1 MPFFLPSLFEI
12 GWFFTIYDCKISYQ
26 NLIIIVANIKESK
39 LLVNNEVIEKARSYF
54 PYLKTEIIYFNH
66 ASTGPI
72 SIKVKKRI
80 EAFLKE
86 RSEEKIDD
94 YYAFKDVAEE
104 TRAMIGEMINCNE
117 DRISF
122 LDNTTN
128 GMIWLASGIDWKHG
142 DRIILNDVEFPANV
156 YPFLQL
162 KEKGVEI
169 DFIKS
174 NDGIVTAEEI
184 IDAIQPRTKLI
195 SVSFVQFLSGYRIDL
210 EKIGKICREKGI
222 FFSVDAIQGLGA
234 VRLDVDKCNIDFL
247 ASGTQK
253 WLLGLQ
259 GLAFIYVQKEFQ
271 EKMKSAPIGWLAV
284 KDAWNLLDFDLA
296 TKETAERFQPGTLNN
311 LAIYAFNSSMKL
323 FKEFGFDEVE
333 KQVLSNS
340 KYFIDELA
348 KIGYVPPLSTLP
360 EKHLSGIVS
369 FRSENAQNIFDI
381 LSQKK
386 IVCSLREGYIRF
398 APHFYNTKQEIDL
411 VVDTMKNI

>member
-1 MPFFLPSLFEI
+1 MNPE
-12 GWFFTIYDCKISYQ
+12 T
-26 NLIIIVANIKESK
+26 
-39 LLVNNEVIEKARSYF
+39 IEKARSYF
-54 PYLKTEIIYFNH
+54 PYLKNGIIYFNH

-72 SIKVKKRI
+72 SIKVKERI
-80 EAFLKE
+80 ESFLKE

-94 YYAFKDVAEE
+94 YCAFKDVEEE
-104 TRAMIGEMINCNE
+104 TRLLIGEMISCNE
-117 DRISF
+117 DRIAF

-128 GMIWLASGIDWKHG
+128 GIIWLARGIDWKLG

-174 NDGIVTAEEI
+174 SNGIVTAEEI
-184 IDAIQPRTKLI
+184 INAIQPRTKLI

-210 EKIGKICREKGI
+210 EKIGKVCKEKGI
-222 FFSVDAIQGLGA
+222 IFSVDAIQGLCA
-234 VRLDVDKCNIDFL
+234 VRLNVEKFNIDFL
-247 ASGTQK
+247 SSGTQK

-259 GLAFIYVQKEFQ
+259 GFAFIYVRKELQ
-271 EKMKSAPIGWLAV
+271 DKMKSAPIGWLAV
-284 KDAWNLLDFDLA
+284 KDAWNLLDFDLT

-311 LAIYAFNSSMKL
+311 LGIYAFNSSMKL
-323 FKEFGFDEVE
+323 FNEFGFDEIE

-340 KYFIDELA
+340 KYFIEELS
-348 KIGYVPPLSTLP
+348 KIGYKSSLNSLP
-360 EKHLSGIVS
+360 KKHLSGIVS
-369 FRSENAQNIFDI
+369 FKSENAQKIFDI

>member
-1 MPFFLPSLFEI
+1 L
-12 GWFFTIYDCKISYQ
+12 CQ

-39 LLVNNEVIEKARSYF
+39 LPVNPELVEKVRSYF
-54 PYLKTEIIYFNH
+54 PHIKNEIIYFNH
-66 ASTGPI
+66 SSTAPI
-72 SIKVKKRI
+72 STKVKERI
-80 EAFLKE
+80 DEFVKDRCELAL
-86 RSEEKIDD
+86 DD
-94 YYAFKDVAEE
+94 YHAFKTVTDE
-104 TRAMIGEMINCNE
+104 TKTMIGEMINCSG
-117 DRISF
+117 DRIAF

-128 GMIWLASGIDWKHG
+128 GMVWLASGIEWKPG

-174 NDGIVTAEEI
+174 TNGIVTAEEI
-184 IDAIQPRTKLI
+184 INAIQPRTKLI

-210 EKIGKICREKGI
+210 EKIGKVCKEKEI
-222 FFSVDAIQGLGA
+222 IFSVDSIQGLGA
-234 VRLDVDKCNIDFL
+234 IRLGVEKYNIDYL
-247 ASGTQK
+247 ANGTQK
-253 WLLGLQ
+253 WMLGLQ
-259 GLAFIYVQKEFQ
+259 GLAFIYVRKKLQ
-271 EKMKSAPIGWLAV
+271 EKMKLAPIGWLAV
-284 KDAWNLLDFDLA
+284 KDAWRLLDFDLT

-311 LAIYAFNSSMKL
+311 LGIYAFNSSLKL
-323 FKEFGFDEVE
+323 FKEFGFDEIE

-348 KIGYVPPLSTLP
+348 KIGYKSQLFSVP

-369 FRSENAQNIFDI
+369 FRTENGQKIHDH

-398 APHFYNTKQEIDL
+398 APHFYNTKRDIDH
-411 VVDTMKNI
+411 VVDALKDV

>member
-1 MPFFLPSLFEI
+1 
-12 GWFFTIYDCKISYQ
+12 
-26 NLIIIVANIKESK
+26 
-39 LLVNNEVIEKARSYF
+39 VNQETIEKARKYF
-54 PYLKTEIIYFNH
+54 PYLKNEIIYFNH

-72 SIKVKKRI
+72 TTKVKERI
-80 EAFLKE
+80 ESFLKE

-94 YYAFKDVAEE
+94 YYAFKDVADE
-104 TRAMIGEMINCNE
+104 TKVMIGEMINCSG
-117 DRISF
+117 DRIAF

-128 GMIWLASGIDWKHG
+128 GIIWLAQGIDWKAG

-174 NDGIVTAEEI
+174 TNGIVTTEEI
-184 IDAIQPRTKLI
+184 IEAIQPQTRLI
-195 SVSFVQFLSGYRIDL
+195 SISFVQFLSGYRIDL
-210 EKIGKICREKGI
+210 EKIGKACRKKKI
-222 FFSVDAIQGLGA
+222 IFSVDAIQGLGA
-234 VRLDVDKCNIDFL
+234 VRLDIEKFNIDFL

-259 GLAFIYVQKEFQ
+259 GLAFIYVRKELQ
-271 EKMKSAPIGWLAV
+271 DKMKSAPVGWLAV
-284 KDAWNLLDFDLA
+284 KDAWNLLDFDIT

-311 LAIYAFNSSMKL
+311 LGIYAFNSSMKL
-323 FKEFGFDEVE
+323 FKEFGFDEIE

-348 KIGYVPPLSTLP
+348 KIGYKSPLLSLP
-360 EKHLSGIVS
+360 EQHLSGIVS
-369 FRSENAQNIFDI
+369 FRTENAQKIFDI
-381 LSQKK
+381 LSRKK

-398 APHFYNTKQEIDL
+398 APHFYNTNHEIYF
-411 VVDTMKNI
+411 VVDTLKNI

>member
-1 MPFFLPSLFEI
+1 MNPE
-12 GWFFTIYDCKISYQ
+12 
-26 NLIIIVANIKESK
+26 
-39 LLVNNEVIEKARSYF
+39 LLRKARSYF
-54 PYLKTEIIYFNH
+54 PYLNNGIIYFNH
-66 ASTGPI
+66 ASTAPI
-72 SIKVKKRI
+72 SIKVKERI
-80 EAFLKE
+80 DEFVKE
-86 RSEEKIDD
+86 RSEYALDD
-94 YYAFKDVAEE
+94 YWAFKSVADE
-104 TRAMIGEMINCNE
+104 TKDMIGEMINCSG
-117 DRISF
+117 DRIAF

-128 GMIWLASGIDWKHG
+128 GIIWLASGIDWKPG

-162 KEKGVEI
+162 EAKGVEV

-174 NDGIVTAEEI
+174 QNGIVTAEEI
-184 IDAIQPRTKLI
+184 ISAIKPETKLI
-195 SVSFVQFLSGYRIDL
+195 SISFVQFLSGYRIDL
-210 EKIGKICREKGI
+210 EKIGKVCKEKGI
-222 FFSVDAIQGLGA
+222 IFSVDAIQGLGA
-234 VRLDVDKCNIDFL
+234 VRLDVEKFNIDFL

-311 LAIYAFNSSMKL
+311 LGIYAFNSSMKL
-323 FKEFGFDEVE
+323 FKEFGFDEIE
-333 KQVLSNS
+333 NQVLSNS